1 MWHYLTFSLYRHS
14 KEYGELDFYSKSIS
28 FLKLYGQK
36 NSKDISWQKSYGQKN
51 SKHISWQKSYGQKF
65 WLQTCLQWPLPRE
78 VTPLDEPVECGDA
91 SPMGKA
97 AAMFTARMTLWAWN
111 LWSSNKSV
119 SLLKSLKDIINVT
132 LVMMTKSFILPNFLK
147 LLKRIFIYT
156 KCCFDDFINVTLV
169 CDDNRLNAHKIFN
182 PY

>member
-36 NSKDISWQKSYGQKN
+36 NSK
-51 SKHISWQKSYGQKF
+51 HISWQKSYGWKF
-65 WLQTCLQWPLPRE
+65 SLQNCLQWPLPRE

-111 LWSSNKSV
+111 SWSSNKSV
-119 SLLKSLKDIINVT
+119 TLLKSLKDIIKVT

-169 CDDNRLNAHKIFN
+169 CDDNRFNARKVFKPLERN
-182 PY
+182 N

>member
-1 MWHYLTFSLYRHS
+1 MWHYSTFSFHKYS
-14 KEYGELDFYSKSIS
+14 KEYGELDFYSKGIS
-28 FLKLYGQK
+28 FLKL
-36 NSKDISWQKSYGQKN
+36 YGQKN

-111 LWSSNKSV
+111 SLSSNKSV
-119 SLLKSLKDIINVT
+119 TLLKSLEDIIKVT

-147 LLKRIFIYT
+147 LPKSFFYINT
-156 KCCFDDFINVTLV
+156 KFYFDDFINVTLV
-169 CDDNRLNAHKIFN
+169 CDDNRFNAHKVVKPLKGII
-182 PY
+182 YD